1 MAAQDNDASPS
12 GKRQRRDPEPA
23 SVEQAYVQKDDGLDP
38 AHCIFTHLCD
48 KIQEAE
54 DEIRHI
60 VHYLVEYGVPKVWR
74 YINSIIQ
81 SNKDLKHVV
90 TGKRWQDVHSLLSI
104 KGHCDKPHQIGWY
117 LGVVT
122 SPEDDEYLKK
132 YVGQSDHMGHWMRH
146 HRADLK
152 AGANVRQLFHRVA
165 GTHARTTI
173 DRFDGIWASVKVFLV
188 V

>member
-1 MAAQDNDASPS
+1 M
-12 GKRQRRDPEPA
+12 E
-23 SVEQAYVQKDDGLDP
+23 
-38 AHCIFTHLCD
+38 H
-48 KIQEAE
+48 
-54 DEIRHI
+54 
-60 VHYLVEYGVPKVWR
+60 GVPKVWR

-90 TGKRWQDVHSLLSI
+90 TGNRWQDVHSLLSI

-122 SPEDDEYLKK
+122 SPGDGDVKYLKK
-132 YVGQSDHMGHWMRH
+132 YAGQSDHMGHRMRN

-152 AGANVRQLFHRVA
+152 AGEKARQLFHRVA